1 MAIDRN
7 QVAAIARR
15 AIQTYVD
22 AIHICTDLAECQTQ
36 AVLATVDEFTPS
48 TAPAIA
54 DIETGC
60 MDEIWIVKKVLNGL
74 GHAPA
79 VEVARLVRAHR
90 NAYMSYLAGDADS
103 ELPRYIREEILRPY
117 GQEGGPEIGK

>member
-22 AIHICTDLAECQTQ
+22 AIHICTDLAECQAQ

-48 TAPAIA
+48 TSLAVA
-54 DIETGC
+54 DIAHACEC
-60 MDEIWIVKKVLNGL
+60 EISNVKKVLNNL
-74 GHAPA
+74 DCPPP

-90 NAYMSYLAGDADS
+90 QAYHSYLAGDHDG